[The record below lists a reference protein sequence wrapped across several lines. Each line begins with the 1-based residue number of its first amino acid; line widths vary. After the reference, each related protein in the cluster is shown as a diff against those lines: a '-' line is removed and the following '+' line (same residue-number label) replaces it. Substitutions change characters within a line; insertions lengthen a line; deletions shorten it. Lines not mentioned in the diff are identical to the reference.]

1 MFQQKSI
8 NKMSNPRSVVDVM
21 AKLLKIIPDEEL
33 SLRNE
38 ITKYNETLWNQSP
51 EALKTEYCWM
61 PLQLIMNR
69 NVNKIDKE
77 WKKELLRIFN
87 DL

>member
-1 MFQQKSI
+1 MLS
-8 NKMSNPRSVVDVM
+8 PRSVVDVM
-21 AKLLKIIPDEEL
+21 VKLLKIIPDNEIV
-33 SLRNE
+33 LREE

-51 EALKTEYCWM
+51 EALKTDYCWM

-69 NVNKIDKE
+69 NVKEIDTE